1 MSAIDLE
8 NQEKFQQL
16 QKVIDEWKD
25 KEGPLMPVLHSAQE
39 IFGCLSLDVQKYIS
53 KEMDIPVSDIYG
65 VATFYSQFTLKP
77 KGKYRVGVCMGTACY
92 VKGSQA
98 ILDELK
104 KVLDLKEGETSE
116 DGLFTLDATRCLG
129 ACGLAPIMMI
139 NDDVYGRLKHC
150 LYWLGFQTDHIKLV
164 PVELSYTYNHL
175 SHLRDR

>member
-139 NDDVYGRLKHC
+139 NDDVYGRLKPEDVKGIIDK
-150 LYWLGFQTDHIKLV
+150 Y
-164 PVELSYTYNHL
+164 
-175 SHLRDR
+175 RDK